1 MLVAQL
7 LLPHASHY
15 ERKSQ
20 QIDAGALSERYELL
34 TCTID
39 HNTAMTSSGEAL
51 PIRGLAG
58 ALRARGCQVAHLYG
72 DPATAPALLRGF
84 GLPYLSSSPPPA
96 SRLPWKRTA
105 RPAALITPLASA
117 STGTSLGPL
126 RHPVPEA
133 VAEHWFETDVSR
145 PSNVQKKKSVGSFGP
160 ARKNLMTM
168 IERVFARIERVR
180 DDVEW
185 SVFDEPPTP
194 EELATVDLW
203 ADPAESDDLDGFV
216 AEALVSGKTVVAT
229 RTPIN
234 LERLNFGRDGILVP
248 PSDPNEMT
256 HAILTALF
264 KPEAASLRTPPRS
277 GSKFRPAVRAAA
289 LTRLYETVT
298 R

>member
-20 QIDAGALSERYELL
+20 RIDAAELSGRYRFV
-34 TCTID
+34 TCAVESE
-39 HNTAMTSSGEAL
+39 TAVTSAGEAIPL
-51 PIRGLAG
+51 RRLSA
-58 ALRARGCQVAHLYG
+58 ALRQHGCEVAHLYG
-72 DPATAPALLRGF
+72 DPAAAPALLRGF
-84 GLPYLSSSPPPA
+84 TLPYLTSAPPPV
-96 SRLPWKRTA
+96 SRLPWKRSA
-105 RPAALITPLASA
+105 RPAALITPLAA
-117 STGTSLGPL
+117 AATGTSRGPL

-133 VAEHWFETDVSR
+133 VANEWFETDVSR
-145 PSNVQKKKSVGSFGP
+145 PSNVQKKSVGSFGP
-160 ARKNLMTM
+160 ARKNLMTT

-203 ADPAESDDLDGFV
+203 ADPAEGDDLDGFV
-216 AEALVSGKTVVAT
+216 AEALVAGKTVVAT

-234 LERLNFGRDGILVP
+234 LERLNFGRDGHLVP

-264 KPEAASLRTPPRS
+264 KPEAAVRS
-277 GSKFRPAVRAAA
+277 SAARGSKFRPSVRAAA
-289 LTRLYETVT
+289 LTRLYEAVT

>member
-20 QIDAGALSERYELL
+20 QIDADALSARYELL
-34 TCTID
+34 TCTVD
-39 HNTAMTSSGEAL
+39 HDMARTSGGEAL
-51 PIRGLAG
+51 PICGLAG
-58 ALRARGCQVAHLYG
+58 TLRARGCEVAHLYG
-72 DPATAPALLRGF
+72 DPAAAPALLRGF
-84 GLPYLSSSPPPA
+84 GLPYLSSNPPPA

-117 STGTSLGPL
+117 STGTSSGPL

-133 VAEHWFETDVSR
+133 VADRWFETAPSS
-145 PSNVQKKKSVGSFGP
+145 PSNGQKKSVGSFGP

-264 KPEAASLRTPPRS
+264 KPEAGGRRVPATRS
-277 GSKFRPAVRAAA
+277 GSKFRPSVRAAA

>member
-20 QIDAGALSERYELL
+20 PIDAGELSDRYEFL

-39 HNTAMTSSGEAL
+39 GHTATTAAGETIPLPRLSGV
-51 PIRGLAG
+51 
-58 ALRARGCQVAHLYG
+58 LRQRGCEVAHLYG
-72 DPATAPALLRGF
+72 DPASAPTLLRGF
-84 GLPYLSSSPPPA
+84 GLPYLASTPPA
-96 SRLPWKRTA
+96 SSRLPWKRSA

-117 STGTSLGPL
+117 ATGTSSGPL

-133 VAEHWFETDVSR
+133 VADRWFETPVSG
-145 PSNVQKKKSVGSFGP
+145 PSNGQKKSVGSFGP
-160 ARKNLMTM
+160 ERTNLMNM

-203 ADPAESDDLDGFV
+203 ADPAVDGDLDGFV
-216 AEALVSGKTVVAT
+216 AEALVAGKPVVAA

-248 PSDPNEMT
+248 PADPNEMT
-256 HAILTALF
+256 HAILSALF
-264 KPEAASLRTPPRS
+264 KPEAAGIRTPTAS
-277 GSKFRPAVRAAA
+277 AGSKFRPAVRAAA
-289 LTRLYETVT
+289 LTRLYEAVT